1 MSLIENKNLNYLT
14 TVEQFFLS
22 LKDSGLHLS
31 ANDYHLV
38 SQWEESGVVVEK
50 LCRAIETGYEKAI
63 QQERSPN
70 PRWSLTRLQD
80 YIEQELQRAAR

>member
-1 MSLIENKNLNYLT
+1 MSLIEKNNLNYLT

-31 ANDYHLV
+31 ASDYHLV
-38 SQWEESGVVVEK
+38 GQWEERGVDVQA
-50 LCRAIETGYEKAI
+50 LCRAIETGYEKAS

-70 PRWSLTRLQD
+70 PKWSLTRIQD
-80 YIEQELQRAAR
+80 FIEQELQRAAR

>member
-1 MSLIENKNLNYLT
+1 MSLIEKKNLNYLT

-38 SQWEESGVVVEK
+38 SQWEERGIAVEK
-50 LCRAIETGYEKAI
+50 LCRAIEAGFDKANR
-63 QQERSPN
+63 QERSPHSK
-70 PRWSLTRLQD
+70 WSLTRLQD
-80 YIEQELQRAAR
+80 FIEQELQRAAR